1 MNCENLCATSSNSTK
16 REAIE
21 VPTNHVTRRA
31 MLSGLGAVLAGVGLV
46 GPAESA
52 LAAAKTYTVGKTT
65 DVKVGSARL
74 YTVAGVPILVTQPK
88 KGVFKAFNGYCTH
101 ERVQISGLNGSNLVC
116 GQHGATF
123 NTTTGKVTG
132 GPARSAL
139 ANYKVTVAGTTLKV
153 SL

>member
-1 MNCENLCATSSNSTK
+1 MTCDNLCATDSDSPK
-16 REAIE
+16 RETIE
-21 VPTNHVTRRA
+21 VPANHVTRRA

-52 LAAAKTYTVGKTT
+52 LAAAKTYTVGKTS
-65 DVKVGSARL
+65 DIAVGSARM
-74 YTVAGVPILVTQPK
+74 YTVAGIPVLVTQPK

-101 ERVQISGLNGSNLVC
+101 QQVQIDGLNGTNLVC
-116 GQHGATF
+116 SQHGASY

-153 SL
+153 SI